1 MRLRRIFSV
10 LALAM
15 SPLTLATLSFAS
27 ASCAANHEPIET
39 SSVSELTSAAQTNA
53 VVTQRISRELNRP
66 IQVGVFVGVP
76 SVFVRYKNEELHITA
91 AKGKLKIKTKAKRQQ
106 TAERRVF
113 KATGSAPG
121 ECIAI
126 ATDKAGLNKA
136 CYTGELIVTANGN
149 KVNAI
154 NVIDIE
160 EYLRGVVPYEIGKLD
175 ESKIEALKAQAIAAR
190 TYAYKHF
197 GSRAAQGFDVY
208 ADTRDQV
215 YKGLH
220 STTDVTDRA
229 VRETEGVVMTYNGEF
244 ITAYYHSTC
253 GGETEGVVT
262 WGRPDHPYLKNKP
275 DLRPDGTPWCRESN
289 YTEWT
294 REFSEDELQDLFQI
308 NAKEAKAT
316 VPSFSS
322 IKSISILDTLKSGR
336 IHTLVVETNKG
347 SFTAK
352 ADKIRWLFKRG
363 GSILP
368 SSFFRIHRSGN
379 QWVLK
384 GKGFGHGV
392 GLCQMGARARAQA
405 GQSYVQILTHYYPG
419 ITLEKFTR

>member
-1 MRLRRIFSV
+1 MGLLQIFSAV
-10 LALAM
+10 ALTTL
-15 SPLTLATLSFAS
+15 SLATSSL
-27 ASCAANHEPIET
+27 AAGNSEYSPIEAN
-39 SSVSELTSAAQTNA
+39 SVSEQTI
-53 VVTQRISRELNRP
+53 VPQKIKKELNRP

-76 SVFVRYKNEELHITA
+76 NIFVRQKNEEQHITA
-91 AKGKLKIKTKAKRQQ
+91 SKGKLKIKTKSKRQQ
-106 TAERRVF
+106 TADRRVF
-113 KATGSAPG
+113 KATGSSASD
-121 ECIAI
+121 CIAI

-136 CYTGELIVTANGN
+136 CYNGEFIVTANGN
-149 KVNAI
+149 KLNAI

-160 EYLRGVVPYEIGKLD
+160 DYLRGVVPYEIGKLD
-175 ESKIEALKAQAIAAR
+175 ESKFEALKAQAVAAR

-197 GSRAAQGFDVY
+197 GSRVAQGFDVY

-220 STTDVTDRA
+220 SATALTDKA

-294 REFSEDELQDLFQI
+294 REFTEDELRDLFQI
-308 NAKEAKAT
+308 NAKEAKAN

-322 IKSISILDTLKSGR
+322 IKSMHIQDTLKSGR
-336 IHTLVVETNKG
+336 IHTLVIETNNG

-363 GSILP
+363 GTILP
-368 SSFFRIHRSGN
+368 SSFFRIHKNGN
-379 QWVLK
+379 EWILK

-405 GQSYVQILTHYYPG
+405 GQSYIQILTHYYPG
-419 ITLEKFTR
+419 ITLEKFKR

>member
-1 MRLRRIFSV
+1 MGLLRIFSAV
-10 LALAM
+10 ALTTL
-15 SPLTLATLSFAS
+15 SLATSSL
-27 ASCAANHEPIET
+27 AAGNSGYSPIEAN
-39 SSVSELTSAAQTNA
+39 SVSEQTIVPQKIA
-53 VVTQRISRELNRP
+53 KELNRP

-76 SVFVRYKNEELHITA
+76 NIFVRQKNEELHITA
-91 AKGKLKIKTKAKRQQ
+91 SKGKLKIKTKSKRQQ
-106 TAERRVF
+106 TADRRVF
-113 KATGSAPG
+113 KATGTSASD
-121 ECIAI
+121 CIAI
-126 ATDKAGLNKA
+126 ATDKTGLNKA
-136 CYTGELIVTANGN
+136 CYNGEFIVTANGN
-149 KVNAI
+149 KLNAI

-160 EYLRGVVPYEIGKLD
+160 DYLRGVVPYEIGKLD
-175 ESKIEALKAQAIAAR
+175 ESKFEALKAQAVAAR

-197 GSRAAQGFDVY
+197 GSRVAQGFDVY

-220 STTDVTDRA
+220 SATELTDKA

-253 GGETEGVVT
+253 GGETEGVAT

-294 REFSEDELQDLFQI
+294 REFTEDELRDLFQI
-308 NAKEAKAT
+308 NAKEAKAN

-322 IKSISILDTLKSGR
+322 IKSMHIQDTLKSGR
-336 IHTLVVETNKG
+336 IHTLVIETNNG

-363 GSILP
+363 GTILP
-368 SSFFRIHRSGN
+368 SSFFRIHKNGN
-379 QWVLK
+379 EWILK

-405 GQSYVQILTHYYPG
+405 GQSYIQILTHYYPG
-419 ITLEKFTR
+419 ITLEKFKR

>member
-1 MRLRRIFSV
+1 MRLRRILSV

-27 ASCAANHEPIET
+27 ASCAANHEPIEA
-39 SSVSELTSAAQTNA
+39 SSVSEQTIVPQKIA
-53 VVTQRISRELNRP
+53 KELNRP

-76 SVFVRYKNEELHITA
+76 NIFVRQKNEELHITA
-91 AKGKLKIKTKAKRQQ
+91 SKGKLKIKTKSKRQQ
-106 TAERRVF
+106 TADRRVF
-113 KATGSAPG
+113 KATSSSASD
-121 ECIAI
+121 CIAI

-136 CYTGELIVTANGN
+136 CYNGEFIVTANGN
-149 KVNAI
+149 KLNAI

-160 EYLRGVVPYEIGKLD
+160 DYLRGVVPYEIGKLD
-175 ESKIEALKAQAIAAR
+175 ESKFEALKAQAVAAR

-197 GSRAAQGFDVY
+197 GSRVAQGFDVY

-220 STTDVTDRA
+220 SATELTDKA

-275 DLRPDGTPWCRESN
+275 DLRPDGTPWCRESS
-289 YTEWT
+289 YSEWT
-294 REFSEDELQDLFQI
+294 REFTEDELRDLFQI
-308 NAKEAKAT
+308 NAKEAKAN

-322 IKSISILDTLKSGR
+322 IKSMHIQDTLKSGR
-336 IHTLVVETNKG
+336 IHTLVIETNNG

-363 GSILP
+363 GTILP
-368 SSFFRIHRSGN
+368 SSFFRIHKNGN
-379 QWVLK
+379 EWILK

-405 GQSYVQILTHYYPG
+405 GQSYIQILTHYYPG
-419 ITLEKFTR
+419 ITLEKFKR

>member
-1 MRLRRIFSV
+1 MGLLRIFSAV
-10 LALAM
+10 ALTTL
-15 SPLTLATLSFAS
+15 SLATSSL
-27 ASCAANHEPIET
+27 AAGNSEYSPIEAN
-39 SSVSELTSAAQTNA
+39 SVSEQTIVPQKIA
-53 VVTQRISRELNRP
+53 KELNRP

-76 SVFVRYKNEELHITA
+76 NIFVRQKNEELHITA
-91 AKGKLKIKTKAKRQQ
+91 SKGKLKIKTKSKRQQ
-106 TAERRVF
+106 TADRRVF
-113 KATGSAPG
+113 KATGTSASD
-121 ECIAI
+121 CIAI
-126 ATDKAGLNKA
+126 ATDKVGLNKA
-136 CYTGELIVTANGN
+136 CYNGEFIVTANGN
-149 KVNAI
+149 KLNAI

-160 EYLRGVVPYEIGKLD
+160 DYLRGVVPYEIGKLD
-175 ESKIEALKAQAIAAR
+175 ESKFEALKAQAVAAR

-197 GSRAAQGFDVY
+197 GSRVAQGFDVY

-220 STTDVTDRA
+220 SATELTDKA

-275 DLRPDGTPWCRESN
+275 DLRPDGTPWCRESS
-289 YTEWT
+289 YSEWT
-294 REFSEDELQDLFQI
+294 REFTEDELRDLFQI
-308 NAKEAKAT
+308 NAKEAKAN

-322 IKSISILDTLKSGR
+322 IKSMHIQDTLKSGR
-336 IHTLVVETNKG
+336 IHTLVIETNNG

-363 GSILP
+363 GTILP
-368 SSFFRIHRSGN
+368 SSFFRIHKNGN
-379 QWVLK
+379 DWILK

-405 GQSYVQILTHYYPG
+405 GQSYIQILTHYYPG
-419 ITLEKFTR
+419 ITLEKFKR

>member
-1 MRLRRIFSV
+1 MGLLRIFSAV
-10 LALAM
+10 ALTTL
-15 SPLTLATLSFAS
+15 SLATSSL
-27 ASCAANHEPIET
+27 AAGNSEYSPIEAN
-39 SSVSELTSAAQTNA
+39 SVSEQTI
-53 VVTQRISRELNRP
+53 VPQKIKKELNRP

-76 SVFVRYKNEELHITA
+76 NIFVRQKNEELHITA
-91 AKGKLKIKTKAKRQQ
+91 SKGKLKIKTKSKRQQ
-106 TAERRVF
+106 TADRRVF
-113 KATGSAPG
+113 KASGSSTSD
-121 ECIAI
+121 CIAI
-126 ATDKAGLNKA
+126 ATDKSGLNKA
-136 CYTGELIVTANGN
+136 CYNGEFIVSANGN
-149 KVNAI
+149 KLNAI

-160 EYLRGVVPYEIGKLD
+160 DYLRGVVPYEIGKLD
-175 ESKIEALKAQAIAAR
+175 ESKFEALKAQAVAAR

-197 GSRAAQGFDVY
+197 GSRVAQGFDVY

-215 YKGLH
+215 YKGLQ
-220 STTDVTDRA
+220 SATELTDKA

-294 REFSEDELQDLFQI
+294 REFTEDELRDLFQI
-308 NAKEAKAT
+308 NAKEAKAN

-322 IKSISILDTLKSGR
+322 IKSMLIQDTLKSGR
-336 IHTLVVETNKG
+336 IHTLVIETNNG

-363 GSILP
+363 GTILP
-368 SSFFRIHRSGN
+368 SSFFRIHKNGN
-379 QWVLK
+379 EWILK

-405 GQSYVQILTHYYPG
+405 GQSYIQILTHYYPG
-419 ITLEKFTR
+419 ITLEKFKR

>member
-1 MRLRRIFSV
+1 MGLLRIFSAV
-10 LALAM
+10 ALTTL
-15 SPLTLATLSFAS
+15 SLATSSL
-27 ASCAANHEPIET
+27 AAGNSEYSPIEAN
-39 SSVSELTSAAQTNA
+39 SVSEQTIVPQKIA
-53 VVTQRISRELNRP
+53 KELNRP

-76 SVFVRYKNEELHITA
+76 NIFVRQKNEELHITA
-91 AKGKLKIKTKAKRQQ
+91 SKGKLKIKTKSKRPQ
-106 TAERRVF
+106 TADRRVF
-113 KATGSAPG
+113 KATSSSASD
-121 ECIAI
+121 CIAI
-126 ATDKAGLNKA
+126 ATDKSGLNKA
-136 CYTGELIVTANGN
+136 CYNGEFIVTANGN
-149 KVNAI
+149 KLNAI

-160 EYLRGVVPYEIGKLD
+160 DYLRGVVPYEIGKLD
-175 ESKIEALKAQAIAAR
+175 ESKFEALKAQAVAAR

-197 GSRAAQGFDVY
+197 GSRVAQGFDVY

-220 STTDVTDRA
+220 SATELTDKA
-229 VRETEGVVMTYNGEF
+229 VRETDGVVMTYNGEF

-294 REFSEDELQDLFQI
+294 REFTEDELRDLFQI
-308 NAKEAKAT
+308 NAKEAKAN

-322 IKSISILDTLKSGR
+322 IKSMHIQDTLKSGR
-336 IHTLVVETNKG
+336 IHTLVIETNNG

-363 GSILP
+363 GTILP
-368 SSFFRIHRSGN
+368 SSFFRIHKNGN
-379 QWVLK
+379 EWILK

-405 GQSYVQILTHYYPG
+405 GQSYIQILTHYYPG
-419 ITLEKFTR
+419 ITLEKFKR

>member
-1 MRLRRIFSV
+1 MGLLRIFSAV
-10 LALAM
+10 ALTTL
-15 SPLTLATLSFAS
+15 SLATSSL
-27 ASCAANHEPIET
+27 AAGNSEYSPIEAN
-39 SSVSELTSAAQTNA
+39 SVSEQTI
-53 VVTQRISRELNRP
+53 VPQKIKKELNRP

-76 SVFVRYKNEELHITA
+76 NIFVRQKNEELHITA
-91 AKGKLKIKTKAKRQQ
+91 SKGKLKIKTKSKRQQ
-106 TAERRVF
+106 TADRRVF
-113 KATGSAPG
+113 KATGTSASD
-121 ECIAI
+121 CIAI
-126 ATDKAGLNKA
+126 ATDKTGLNKA
-136 CYTGELIVTANGN
+136 CYNGEFIVTANGN
-149 KVNAI
+149 KLNAI

-160 EYLRGVVPYEIGKLD
+160 DYLRGVVPYEIGKLD
-175 ESKIEALKAQAIAAR
+175 ESKFEALKAQAVAAR

-197 GSRAAQGFDVY
+197 GSRVAQGFDVY

-220 STTDVTDRA
+220 SATELTDKA

-294 REFSEDELQDLFQI
+294 REFTEDELRDLFQI
-308 NAKEAKAT
+308 NAKEAKAN

-322 IKSISILDTLKSGR
+322 IKSMHIQDTLKSGR
-336 IHTLVVETNKG
+336 IHTLVIETNNG

-363 GSILP
+363 GTILP
-368 SSFFRIHRSGN
+368 SSFFRIHKNGN
-379 QWVLK
+379 EWILK

-405 GQSYVQILTHYYPG
+405 GQSYIQILTHYYPG
-419 ITLEKFTR
+419 ITLEKFKR

>member
-1 MRLRRIFSV
+1 MGLLRIFSAV
-10 LALAM
+10 ALTTL
-15 SPLTLATLSFAS
+15 SLATSSL
-27 ASCAANHEPIET
+27 AAGNSEYSPIEAN
-39 SSVSELTSAAQTNA
+39 SVSEQTI
-53 VVTQRISRELNRP
+53 VPQKIKKELNRP

-76 SVFVRYKNEELHITA
+76 NIFVRQKNEELHITA
-91 AKGKLKIKTKAKRQQ
+91 SKGKLKIKTKSKRQQ
-106 TAERRVF
+106 TADRRVF
-113 KATGSAPG
+113 KATGSSASD
-121 ECIAI
+121 CIAI
-126 ATDKAGLNKA
+126 ATDKVGLNKA
-136 CYTGELIVTANGN
+136 CYNGEFIVTANGN
-149 KVNAI
+149 KLNAI

-160 EYLRGVVPYEIGKLD
+160 DYLRGVVPYEIGKLD
-175 ESKIEALKAQAIAAR
+175 ESKFEALKAQAVAAR

-197 GSRAAQGFDVY
+197 GSRVAQGFDVY

-220 STTDVTDRA
+220 SATALTDKA

-253 GGETEGVVT
+253 GGETEGVAT

-294 REFSEDELQDLFQI
+294 REFTEDELRDLFQI
-308 NAKEAKAT
+308 NAKEAKAN

-322 IKSISILDTLKSGR
+322 IKSMHIQDTLKSGR
-336 IHTLVVETNKG
+336 IHTLVIETNNG

-363 GSILP
+363 GTILP
-368 SSFFRIHRSGN
+368 SSFFRIHKNGN
-379 QWVLK
+379 EWILK

-405 GQSYVQILTHYYPG
+405 GQSYIQILTHYYPG
-419 ITLEKFTR
+419 ITLEKFKR

>member
-1 MRLRRIFSV
+1 MGLLRKFS
-10 LALAM
+10 AIA
-15 SPLTLATLSFAS
+15 SFSLATLALSTPSFAVDDDDYS
-27 ASCAANHEPIET
+27 PIEA
-39 SSVSELTSAAQTNA
+39 SSVSEQTI
-53 VVTQRISRELNRP
+53 VPQQISRELNRP

-76 SVFVRYKNEELHITA
+76 SIYVRQKNEELHITA
-91 AKGKLKIKTKAKRQQ
+91 SRSKLRIKQKGKRQQ
-106 TAERRVF
+106 TTERRVF
-113 KATGSAPG
+113 KPTDG
-121 ECIAI
+121 CIVI
-126 ATDKAGLNKA
+126 ATDKASLHKS
-136 CYTGELIVTANGN
+136 CYEGEFVITASGN
-149 KVNAI
+149 KLNVI

-160 EYLRGVVPYEIGKLD
+160 KYLRGVVPYEIGRLD
-175 ESKIEALKAQAIAAR
+175 ESKFEALKAQAVAAR

-197 GSRAAQGFDVY
+197 GSRKAQGFDVY

-215 YKGLH
+215 YKGIH
-220 STTDVTDRA
+220 SVSDVTDKA

-262 WGRPDHPYLKNKP
+262 WGRPNHPYLQNKP

-294 REFSEDELQDLFQI
+294 REFDESELRDLFQI
-308 NAKEAKAT
+308 NAKEAKAN

-322 IKSISILDTLKSGR
+322 IHAMNILDTLKSGR
-336 IHTLVVETNKG
+336 IHTLEITTNNGK
-347 SFTAK
+347 FTAK

-363 GSILP
+363 GTILP
-368 SSFFRIHRSGN
+368 SSFFRIHRNGD
-379 QWVLK
+379 QWILK

-405 GQSYVQILTHYYPG
+405 GQSYIQILTHYYPG

>member
-1 MRLRRIFSV
+1 MGLLRKFS
-10 LALAM
+10 AIA
-15 SPLTLATLSFAS
+15 SFSLATLALSTPSFAADGDDYS
-27 ASCAANHEPIET
+27 PIEA
-39 SSVSELTSAAQTNA
+39 SSVSEQTI
-53 VVTQRISRELNRP
+53 VPQQISRELNRP
-66 IQVGVFVGVP
+66 IQVGVFVSVP
-76 SVFVRYKNEELHITA
+76 SIYVRQKNEDLHITA
-91 AKGKLKIKTKAKRQQ
+91 SRSKLRIKQKGKRQQ
-106 TAERRVF
+106 TSERRVF
-113 KATGSAPG
+113 KPTDG
-121 ECIAI
+121 CIVI
-126 ATDKAGLNKA
+126 ATDKASLHKA
-136 CYTGELIVTANGN
+136 CYEGEFVITASGN
-149 KVNAI
+149 KLNAI

-160 EYLRGVVPYEIGKLD
+160 KYLRGVVPYEIGRLD
-175 ESKIEALKAQAIAAR
+175 ESKFEALKAQAVAAR

-197 GSRAAQGFDVY
+197 GSRKAQGFDVY

-215 YKGLH
+215 YKGIH
-220 STTDVTDRA
+220 SVSDVTDKA

-262 WGRPDHPYLKNKP
+262 WGRPNHPYLQNKP

-294 REFSEDELQDLFQI
+294 REFDESELRDLFQI
-308 NAKEAKAT
+308 NAKEAKAN

-322 IKSISILDTLKSGR
+322 IHAMNILDTLKSGR
-336 IHTLVVETNKG
+336 IHTLEITTNNGK
-347 SFTAK
+347 FTAK

-363 GSILP
+363 GTILP
-368 SSFFRIHRSGN
+368 SSFFRIHRNGD
-379 QWVLK
+379 QWILK

-405 GQSYVQILTHYYPG
+405 GQSYIQILTHYYPG

>member
-1 MRLRRIFSV
+1 MGLLQIFSAV
-10 LALAM
+10 ALTTL
-15 SPLTLATLSFAS
+15 SLATSSL
-27 ASCAANHEPIET
+27 AAGNSEYSPIEAN
-39 SSVSELTSAAQTNA
+39 SVSEQTI
-53 VVTQRISRELNRP
+53 VPQKIKKELNRP

-76 SVFVRYKNEELHITA
+76 NIFVRQKNEELHITA
-91 AKGKLKIKTKAKRQQ
+91 SKGKLKIKTKSKRQQ
-106 TAERRVF
+106 TADRRVF
-113 KATGSAPG
+113 KATGSSASD
-121 ECIAI
+121 CIAI

-136 CYTGELIVTANGN
+136 CYNGEFIVTANGN
-149 KVNAI
+149 KLNAI

-160 EYLRGVVPYEIGKLD
+160 DYLRGVVPYEIGKLD
-175 ESKIEALKAQAIAAR
+175 ESKFEALKAQAVAAR

-197 GSRAAQGFDVY
+197 GSRVAQGFDVY

-220 STTDVTDRA
+220 SATALTDKA

-294 REFSEDELQDLFQI
+294 REFTEDELRDLFQI
-308 NAKEAKAT
+308 NAKEAKAN

-322 IKSISILDTLKSGR
+322 IKSMHIQDTLKSGR
-336 IHTLVVETNKG
+336 IHTLVIETNNG

-363 GSILP
+363 GTILP
-368 SSFFRIHRSGN
+368 SSFFRIHKNGN
-379 QWVLK
+379 DWILK

-405 GQSYVQILTHYYPG
+405 GQSYIQILTHYYPG
-419 ITLEKFTR
+419 ITLEKFKR

>member
-1 MRLRRIFSV
+1 MGLLRIFSAV
-10 LALAM
+10 ALTTL
-15 SPLTLATLSFAS
+15 SLATSSL
-27 ASCAANHEPIET
+27 AAGNSGYSPIEAN
-39 SSVSELTSAAQTNA
+39 SVSEQTI
-53 VVTQRISRELNRP
+53 VPQKIKKELNRP
-66 IQVGVFVGVP
+66 IQVGVFVGAP
-76 SVFVRYKNEELHITA
+76 NIFVRQKNEELHITA
-91 AKGKLKIKTKAKRQQ
+91 SKGKLKIKTKSKRQQ
-106 TAERRVF
+106 TADRRVF
-113 KATGSAPG
+113 KATGSCASD
-121 ECIAI
+121 CIAI

-136 CYTGELIVTANGN
+136 CYNGEFIVTANGN
-149 KVNAI
+149 KLNAI

-160 EYLRGVVPYEIGKLD
+160 DYLRGVVPYEIGKLD
-175 ESKIEALKAQAIAAR
+175 ESKFEALKAQAVAAR

-197 GSRAAQGFDVY
+197 GSRVAQGFDVY

-220 STTDVTDRA
+220 SATALTDKA
-229 VRETEGVVMTYNGEF
+229 VRETDGVVMTYNGEF

-253 GGETEGVVT
+253 GGETEGVAT

-294 REFSEDELQDLFQI
+294 REFTEDELRDLFQI
-308 NAKEAKAT
+308 NAKEAKAN

-322 IKSISILDTLKSGR
+322 IKSMHIQDTLKSGR
-336 IHTLVVETNKG
+336 IHTLVIETNNG

-363 GSILP
+363 GTILP
-368 SSFFRIHRSGN
+368 SSFFRIHKNGN
-379 QWVLK
+379 EWILK

-405 GQSYVQILTHYYPG
+405 GQSYIQILTHYYPG
-419 ITLEKFTR
+419 IMLEKFKR

>member
-1 MRLRRIFSV
+1 MGLLRIFSAV
-10 LALAM
+10 ALTTL
-15 SPLTLATLSFAS
+15 SLATSSL
-27 ASCAANHEPIET
+27 AAGNSEYSPIEAN
-39 SSVSELTSAAQTNA
+39 SVSEQTI
-53 VVTQRISRELNRP
+53 VPQKIKKELNRP

-76 SVFVRYKNEELHITA
+76 NIFVRQKNEELHITA
-91 AKGKLKIKTKAKRQQ
+91 SKGKLKIKTKSKRQQ
-106 TAERRVF
+106 TADRRVF
-113 KATGSAPG
+113 KASGSSTSD
-121 ECIAI
+121 CIAI
-126 ATDKAGLNKA
+126 APDKSGLNKA
-136 CYTGELIVTANGN
+136 CYNGEFIVSANGN
-149 KVNAI
+149 KLNAI

-160 EYLRGVVPYEIGKLD
+160 DYLRGVVPYEIGKLD
-175 ESKIEALKAQAIAAR
+175 ESKFEALKAQAVAAR

-197 GSRAAQGFDVY
+197 GSRVAQGFDVY

-220 STTDVTDRA
+220 SATELTDKA

-275 DLRPDGTPWCRESN
+275 DLRPDGTPWCRESS
-289 YTEWT
+289 YSEWT
-294 REFSEDELQDLFQI
+294 REFTEDELRDLFQI
-308 NAKEAKAT
+308 NAKEAKAN

-322 IKSISILDTLKSGR
+322 IKSMHIQDTLKSGR
-336 IHTLVVETNKG
+336 IHTLVIETNNG

-363 GSILP
+363 GTILP
-368 SSFFRIHRSGN
+368 SSFFRIHKNGN
-379 QWVLK
+379 DWILK

-405 GQSYVQILTHYYPG
+405 GQSYIQILTYYYPG
-419 ITLEKFTR
+419 ITLEKFKR

>member
-1 MRLRRIFSV
+1 MGLLRIFSAV
-10 LALAM
+10 ALTTL
-15 SPLTLATLSFAS
+15 SLATPSLAVGNSEYS
-27 ASCAANHEPIET
+27 PIEAN
-39 SSVSELTSAAQTNA
+39 SVSEQTIVPQKIA
-53 VVTQRISRELNRP
+53 KELNRP

-76 SVFVRYKNEELHITA
+76 NIFVRQKNEELHITA
-91 AKGKLKIKTKAKRQQ
+91 SKGKLKIKTKSKRQQ
-106 TAERRVF
+106 TADRRVF
-113 KATGSAPG
+113 KATGTSASD
-121 ECIAI
+121 CIAI
-126 ATDKAGLNKA
+126 ATDKVGLNKA
-136 CYTGELIVTANGN
+136 CYNGEFIVTANGN
-149 KVNAI
+149 KLNAI

-160 EYLRGVVPYEIGKLD
+160 DYLRGVVPYEIGKLD
-175 ESKIEALKAQAIAAR
+175 ESKFEALKAQAVAAR

-197 GSRAAQGFDVY
+197 GSRVAQGFDVY

-220 STTDVTDRA
+220 SATELTDKA

-294 REFSEDELQDLFQI
+294 REFTEDELRDLFQI
-308 NAKEAKAT
+308 NAKEAKAN

-322 IKSISILDTLKSGR
+322 IKSMHIQDTLKSGR
-336 IHTLVVETNKG
+336 IHTLVIETNNG

-363 GSILP
+363 GTILP
-368 SSFFRIHRSGN
+368 SSFFRIHKNGN
-379 QWVLK
+379 DWILK

-405 GQSYVQILTHYYPG
+405 GQSYIQILTHYYPG
-419 ITLEKFTR
+419 ITLEKFKR

>member
-1 MRLRRIFSV
+1 MGLLRKFS
-10 LALAM
+10 AIA
-15 SPLTLATLSFAS
+15 SFSLATLALSTPSFAVDDDDYS
-27 ASCAANHEPIET
+27 PIEA
-39 SSVSELTSAAQTNA
+39 SSVSEQTI
-53 VVTQRISRELNRP
+53 VPQQISRELNRP

-76 SVFVRYKNEELHITA
+76 SIYVRQKNEELHITA
-91 AKGKLKIKTKAKRQQ
+91 SRSKLRIKQKGKRQQ
-106 TAERRVF
+106 TTERRVF
-113 KATGSAPG
+113 KPTDG
-121 ECIAI
+121 CIVI
-126 ATDKAGLNKA
+126 ATDKASLHKA
-136 CYTGELIVTANGN
+136 CYEGEFVITASGN
-149 KVNAI
+149 KLNAI

-160 EYLRGVVPYEIGKLD
+160 KYLRGVVPYEIGRLD
-175 ESKIEALKAQAIAAR
+175 ESKFEALKAQAVAAR

-197 GSRAAQGFDVY
+197 GSRKAQGFDVY

-215 YKGLH
+215 YKGIH
-220 STTDVTDRA
+220 SASDVTDKA

-262 WGRPDHPYLKNKP
+262 WGRPNHPYLQNKP

-294 REFSEDELQDLFQI
+294 REFDESELRDLFQI
-308 NAKEAKAT
+308 NAKEAKAN

-322 IKSISILDTLKSGR
+322 IHAMNILDTLKSGR
-336 IHTLVVETNKG
+336 IHTLEITTNNGK
-347 SFTAK
+347 FTAK

-363 GSILP
+363 GTILP
-368 SSFFRIHRSGN
+368 SSFFRIHRNGD
-379 QWVLK
+379 QWILK

-405 GQSYVQILTHYYPG
+405 GQSYIQILTHYYPG

>member
-1 MRLRRIFSV
+1 MGLLRIFSAV
-10 LALAM
+10 ALTTL
-15 SPLTLATLSFAS
+15 SLATSSL
-27 ASCAANHEPIET
+27 AAGNSEYSPIEAN
-39 SSVSELTSAAQTNA
+39 SVSEQTIVPQKIA
-53 VVTQRISRELNRP
+53 KELNRP

-76 SVFVRYKNEELHITA
+76 NIFVRQKNEELHITA
-91 AKGKLKIKTKAKRQQ
+91 SKGKLKIKTKSKRQQ
-106 TAERRVF
+106 TADRRVF
-113 KATGSAPG
+113 KATGTSASD
-121 ECIAI
+121 CIAI
-126 ATDKAGLNKA
+126 ATDKVGLNKA
-136 CYTGELIVTANGN
+136 CYNGEFIVTANGN
-149 KVNAI
+149 KLNAI

-160 EYLRGVVPYEIGKLD
+160 DYLRGVVPYEIGKLD
-175 ESKIEALKAQAIAAR
+175 ESKFEALKAQAVAAR

-197 GSRAAQGFDVY
+197 GSRVAQGFDVY

-220 STTDVTDRA
+220 SANALTDKA
-229 VRETEGVVMTYNGEF
+229 VRETDGVVMTYNGEF

-294 REFSEDELQDLFQI
+294 REFTEDELRDLFQI
-308 NAKEAKAT
+308 NAKEAKAN

-322 IKSISILDTLKSGR
+322 IKSMHIQDTLKSGR
-336 IHTLVVETNKG
+336 IHTLVIETNNG

-363 GSILP
+363 GTILP
-368 SSFFRIHRSGN
+368 SSFFRIHKNGN
-379 QWVLK
+379 EWILK

-405 GQSYVQILTHYYPG
+405 GQSYIQILTHYYPG
-419 ITLEKFTR
+419 ITLEKFKR

>member
-1 MRLRRIFSV
+1 MGLLRIFSAV
-10 LALAM
+10 ALTTL
-15 SPLTLATLSFAS
+15 SLATSSL
-27 ASCAANHEPIET
+27 AAGNSEYSPIEAN
-39 SSVSELTSAAQTNA
+39 SVSEQTIVPQKIDKA
-53 VVTQRISRELNRP
+53 LNRP

-76 SVFVRYKNEELHITA
+76 NIFVRQKNEELHITA
-91 AKGKLKIKTKAKRQQ
+91 SKGKLKIKTKSKRQQ
-106 TAERRVF
+106 TADRRVF
-113 KATGSAPG
+113 KATGSSASD
-121 ECIAI
+121 CIAI
-126 ATDKAGLNKA
+126 ATDKSGLNKA
-136 CYTGELIVTANGN
+136 CYNGEFIVSANGN
-149 KVNAI
+149 KLNAI

-160 EYLRGVVPYEIGKLD
+160 DYLRGVVPYEIGKLD
-175 ESKIEALKAQAIAAR
+175 ESKFEALKAQAVAAR

-197 GSRAAQGFDVY
+197 GSRVAQGFDVY

-220 STTDVTDRA
+220 SATALTDKA

-294 REFSEDELQDLFQI
+294 REFTEDELRDLFQI
-308 NAKEAKAT
+308 NAKEAKAN

-322 IKSISILDTLKSGR
+322 IKSMHIQDTLKSGR
-336 IHTLVVETNKG
+336 IHTLVIETNNG

-363 GSILP
+363 GTILP
-368 SSFFRIHRSGN
+368 SSFFRIHKNGN
-379 QWVLK
+379 EWILK

-392 GLCQMGARARAQA
+392 GLCQIGAAVMAYS
-405 GQSYVQILTHYYPG
+405 GYTYSEILQHYYPG
-419 ITLEKFTR
+419 SELGRTDLSLE

>member
-1 MRLRRIFSV
+1 MGLLRIFSAV
-10 LALAM
+10 ALTTL
-15 SPLTLATLSFAS
+15 SLATSSL
-27 ASCAANHEPIET
+27 AAGNSEYSPIEAN
-39 SSVSELTSAAQTNA
+39 SVSEQTIVPQKIA
-53 VVTQRISRELNRP
+53 KELNRP

-76 SVFVRYKNEELHITA
+76 NIFVRQKNEELHITA
-91 AKGKLKIKTKAKRQQ
+91 SKGKLKIKTKSKRQQ
-106 TAERRVF
+106 TADRRVF
-113 KATGSAPG
+113 KATGTSASD
-121 ECIAI
+121 CIAI

-136 CYTGELIVTANGN
+136 CYNGEFIVTANGN
-149 KVNAI
+149 KLNAI

-160 EYLRGVVPYEIGKLD
+160 DYLRGVVPYEIGKLD
-175 ESKIEALKAQAIAAR
+175 KSKFEALKAQAVAAR

-197 GSRAAQGFDVY
+197 GSRVAQGFDVY

-220 STTDVTDRA
+220 SATALTDKA

-253 GGETEGVVT
+253 GGETEGVAT

-294 REFSEDELQDLFQI
+294 REFTEDELRDLFQI
-308 NAKEAKAT
+308 NAKEAKAN

-322 IKSISILDTLKSGR
+322 IKSMHIQDTLKSGR
-336 IHTLVVETNKG
+336 IHTLVIETNNG

-363 GSILP
+363 GTILP
-368 SSFFRIHRSGN
+368 SSFFRIHKNGN
-379 QWVLK
+379 EWILK

-405 GQSYVQILTHYYPG
+405 GQSYIQILTHYYPG
-419 ITLEKFTR
+419 ITLEKFKR

>member
-1 MRLRRIFSV
+1 MGLLRIFSAV
-10 LALAM
+10 ALTTL
-15 SPLTLATLSFAS
+15 SLATSSL
-27 ASCAANHEPIET
+27 AAGNSEYSPIEAN
-39 SSVSELTSAAQTNA
+39 SVSEQTI
-53 VVTQRISRELNRP
+53 VPQKISKELNRP

-76 SVFVRYKNEELHITA
+76 NIFVRQKNEELHITA
-91 AKGKLKIKTKAKRQQ
+91 SKGKLKIKTKSKRQQ
-106 TAERRVF
+106 TADRRVF
-113 KATGSAPG
+113 KATGTSASD
-121 ECIAI
+121 CIAI

-136 CYTGELIVTANGN
+136 CYNGEFIVTANGN
-149 KVNAI
+149 KLNAI

-160 EYLRGVVPYEIGKLD
+160 DYLRGVVPYEIGKLD
-175 ESKIEALKAQAIAAR
+175 ESKFEALKAQAVAAR

-197 GSRAAQGFDVY
+197 GSRVAQGFDVY

-220 STTDVTDRA
+220 SATALTDKA
-229 VRETEGVVMTYNGEF
+229 VRETDGVVMTYNGEF

-294 REFSEDELQDLFQI
+294 REFTEDELRDLFQI
-308 NAKEAKAT
+308 NAKEAKAN

-322 IKSISILDTLKSGR
+322 IKSMHIQDTLKSGR
-336 IHTLVVETNKG
+336 IHTLVIETNNG

-363 GSILP
+363 GTILP
-368 SSFFRIHRSGN
+368 SSFFRIHKNGN
-379 QWVLK
+379 EWILK

-405 GQSYVQILTHYYPG
+405 GQSYIQILTHYYPG
-419 ITLEKFTR
+419 ITLEKFKR

>member
-1 MRLRRIFSV
+1 MGLLRIFSTFA
-10 LALAM
+10 AL
-15 SPLTLATLSFAS
+15 SLATFLPTSS
-27 ASCAANHEPIET
+27 LAAGNSEYSPIEAN
-39 SSVSELTSAAQTNA
+39 SVSEQTI
-53 VVTQRISRELNRP
+53 VPQKIKKELNRP

-76 SVFVRYKNEELHITA
+76 NIFVRQKNEELHITA
-91 AKGKLKIKTKAKRQQ
+91 SKGKLKIKTKSKRQQ
-106 TAERRVF
+106 TADRRVF
-113 KATGSAPG
+113 KATGTSASD
-121 ECIAI
+121 CIAI

-136 CYTGELIVTANGN
+136 CYNGEFIVTANGN
-149 KVNAI
+149 KLNAI

-160 EYLRGVVPYEIGKLD
+160 DYLRGVVPYEIGKLD
-175 ESKIEALKAQAIAAR
+175 ESKFEALKAQAVAAR

-197 GSRAAQGFDVY
+197 GSRVAQGFDVY

-220 STTDVTDRA
+220 SATALTDKA

-294 REFSEDELQDLFQI
+294 REFTEDELRDLFQI
-308 NAKEAKAT
+308 NAKEAKAN

-322 IKSISILDTLKSGR
+322 IKSMHIQDTLKSGR
-336 IHTLVVETNKG
+336 IHTLVIETNNG

-363 GSILP
+363 GTILP
-368 SSFFRIHRSGN
+368 SSFFRIHKNGN
-379 QWVLK
+379 EWILK

-405 GQSYVQILTHYYPG
+405 GQSYIQILTHYYPG
-419 ITLEKFTR
+419 ITLEKFKR

>member
-1 MRLRRIFSV
+1 MGLLRKFS
-10 LALAM
+10 AIA
-15 SPLTLATLSFAS
+15 SFSLATLALSTPSFAVDDDDYS
-27 ASCAANHEPIET
+27 PIEA
-39 SSVSELTSAAQTNA
+39 SSVSEQTI
-53 VVTQRISRELNRP
+53 VPQQISRELNRP

-76 SVFVRYKNEELHITA
+76 SIYVRQKNEELHITA
-91 AKGKLKIKTKAKRQQ
+91 SRSKLRIKQKGKRQQ
-106 TAERRVF
+106 TSERRVF
-113 KATGSAPG
+113 KPTDG
-121 ECIAI
+121 CIVI
-126 ATDKAGLNKA
+126 ATDKASLHKA
-136 CYTGELIVTANGN
+136 CYEGEFVITASGN
-149 KVNAI
+149 KLNAI

-160 EYLRGVVPYEIGKLD
+160 KYLRGVVPYEIGRLD
-175 ESKIEALKAQAIAAR
+175 ESKFEALKAQAVAAR

-197 GSRAAQGFDVY
+197 GSRKAQGFDVY

-215 YKGLH
+215 YKGIH
-220 STTDVTDRA
+220 SVSDVTDKA

-262 WGRPDHPYLKNKP
+262 WGRPNHPYLQNKP
-275 DLRPDGTPWCRESN
+275 DLRPDGTPWCKESN

-294 REFSEDELQDLFQI
+294 REFDESELRDLFQI
-308 NAKEAKAT
+308 NAKEAKAN

-322 IKSISILDTLKSGR
+322 IHAMNILDTLKSGR
-336 IHTLVVETNKG
+336 IHTLEITTNNGK
-347 SFTAK
+347 FTAK

-363 GSILP
+363 GTILP
-368 SSFFRIHRSGN
+368 SSFFRIHRNGD
-379 QWVLK
+379 QWILK

-405 GQSYVQILTHYYPG
+405 GQSYIQILTHYYPG

>member
-1 MRLRRIFSV
+1 MGLLRKFS
-10 LALAM
+10 AIA
-15 SPLTLATLSFAS
+15 SFSLATLALSTPSFAVDGDDYS
-27 ASCAANHEPIET
+27 PIEA
-39 SSVSELTSAAQTNA
+39 SSVSEQTI
-53 VVTQRISRELNRP
+53 VPQQISRELNRP
-66 IQVGVFVGVP
+66 IQVGVFIGVP
-76 SVFVRYKNEELHITA
+76 SIYVRQKNEELHITA
-91 AKGKLKIKTKAKRQQ
+91 SRSKLRIKQKGKRQQ
-106 TAERRVF
+106 TSERRVF
-113 KATGSAPG
+113 KPTDG
-121 ECIAI
+121 CIVI
-126 ATDKAGLNKA
+126 ATDKASLNKA
-136 CYTGELIVTANGN
+136 CYEGEFVITASGN
-149 KVNAI
+149 KLNAI

-160 EYLRGVVPYEIGKLD
+160 KYLRGVVPYEIGRLD
-175 ESKIEALKAQAIAAR
+175 ESKFEALKAQAVAAR

-197 GSRAAQGFDVY
+197 GSRKAQGFDVY

-215 YKGLH
+215 YKGIH
-220 STTDVTDRA
+220 SVSDVTDKA

-262 WGRPDHPYLKNKP
+262 WGRPNHPYLQNKP

-294 REFSEDELQDLFQI
+294 REFDESELRDLFQI
-308 NAKEAKAT
+308 NAKEAKAN

-322 IKSISILDTLKSGR
+322 IHAMNILDTLKSGR
-336 IHTLVVETNKG
+336 IHTLEITTNNGK
-347 SFTAK
+347 FTAK

-363 GSILP
+363 GTILP
-368 SSFFRIHRSGN
+368 SSFFRIHRNGD
-379 QWVLK
+379 QWILK

-405 GQSYVQILTHYYPG
+405 GQSYIQILTHYYPG

>member
-1 MRLRRIFSV
+1 MTTLS
-10 LALAM
+10 
-15 SPLTLATLSFAS
+15 LATSSL
-27 ASCAANHEPIET
+27 AAGNSEYSPIEAN
-39 SSVSELTSAAQTNA
+39 SVSEQTIVPQKIA
-53 VVTQRISRELNRP
+53 KELNRP

-76 SVFVRYKNEELHITA
+76 NIFVRQKNEELHITA
-91 AKGKLKIKTKAKRQQ
+91 SKGKLKIKTKSKRQQ
-106 TAERRVF
+106 TADRRVF
-113 KATGSAPG
+113 KATGSSASD
-121 ECIAI
+121 CIAI

-136 CYTGELIVTANGN
+136 CYNGEFIVTANGN
-149 KVNAI
+149 KLNAI

-160 EYLRGVVPYEIGKLD
+160 DYLRGVVPYEIGKLD
-175 ESKIEALKAQAIAAR
+175 ESKFEALKAQAVAAR

-197 GSRAAQGFDVY
+197 GSRVAQGFDVY

-220 STTDVTDRA
+220 SATELTDKA

-275 DLRPDGTPWCRESN
+275 DLRPDGTPWCRESS
-289 YTEWT
+289 YSEWT
-294 REFSEDELQDLFQI
+294 REFTEDELRDLFQI
-308 NAKEAKAT
+308 NAKEAKAN

-322 IKSISILDTLKSGR
+322 IKSMHIQDTLKSGR
-336 IHTLVVETNKG
+336 IHTLVIETNNG

-363 GSILP
+363 GTILP
-368 SSFFRIHRSGN
+368 SSFFRIHKNGN
-379 QWVLK
+379 EWILK

-405 GQSYVQILTHYYPG
+405 GQSYIQILTHYYPG
-419 ITLEKFTR
+419 ITLEKFKR

>member
-1 MRLRRIFSV
+1 MGLLRIFSAV
-10 LALAM
+10 ALTTL
-15 SPLTLATLSFAS
+15 SLATSSL
-27 ASCAANHEPIET
+27 AAGNSGYSPIEAN
-39 SSVSELTSAAQTNA
+39 SVSEQTIVPQKIA
-53 VVTQRISRELNRP
+53 KDLNRP

-76 SVFVRYKNEELHITA
+76 NIFVRQKNEELHITA
-91 AKGKLKIKTKAKRQQ
+91 SKGKLKIKTKSKRQQ
-106 TAERRVF
+106 TADRRVF
-113 KATGSAPG
+113 KATGTSASD
-121 ECIAI
+121 CIAI
-126 ATDKAGLNKA
+126 ATDKVGLNKA
-136 CYTGELIVTANGN
+136 CYNGEFIVSANGN
-149 KVNAI
+149 KLNAI

-160 EYLRGVVPYEIGKLD
+160 DYLRGVVPYEIGKLD
-175 ESKIEALKAQAIAAR
+175 ESKFEALKAQAVAAR

-197 GSRAAQGFDVY
+197 GSRVAQGFDVY

-220 STTDVTDRA
+220 SATALTDKA

-294 REFSEDELQDLFQI
+294 REFTEDELRDLFQI
-308 NAKEAKAT
+308 NAKEAKAN

-322 IKSISILDTLKSGR
+322 IKSMHIQDTLKSGR
-336 IHTLVVETNKG
+336 IHTLVIETNNG

-363 GSILP
+363 GTILP
-368 SSFFRIHRSGN
+368 SSFFRIHKNGN
-379 QWVLK
+379 DWILK

-405 GQSYVQILTHYYPG
+405 GQSYIQILTHYYPG
-419 ITLEKFTR
+419 ITLEKFKR

>member
-1 MRLRRIFSV
+1 MGLLRIFSAV
-10 LALAM
+10 ALTTL
-15 SPLTLATLSFAS
+15 SLATSSL
-27 ASCAANHEPIET
+27 AAGNSEYSPIEAN
-39 SSVSELTSAAQTNA
+39 SVSEQTIVPQKINK
-53 VVTQRISRELNRP
+53 ELNRP

-76 SVFVRYKNEELHITA
+76 NIFVRQKNEELHITA
-91 AKGKLKIKTKAKRQQ
+91 SKGKLKIKTKSKRQQ
-106 TAERRVF
+106 TADRRVF
-113 KATGSAPG
+113 KATGTSASD
-121 ECIAI
+121 CIAI

-136 CYTGELIVTANGN
+136 CYNGEFIVTANGN
-149 KVNAI
+149 KLNAI

-160 EYLRGVVPYEIGKLD
+160 DYLRGVVPYEIGKLD
-175 ESKIEALKAQAIAAR
+175 ESKFEALKAQAVAAR

-197 GSRAAQGFDVY
+197 GSRVAQGFDVY

-220 STTDVTDRA
+220 SATALTDKA

-294 REFSEDELQDLFQI
+294 REFTEDELRDLFQI
-308 NAKEAKAT
+308 NAKEAKAN

-322 IKSISILDTLKSGR
+322 IKSMHIQDTLKSGR
-336 IHTLVVETNKG
+336 IHTLVIETNNG

-363 GSILP
+363 GTILP
-368 SSFFRIHRSGN
+368 SSFFRIHKNGN
-379 QWVLK
+379 EWILK

-405 GQSYVQILTHYYPG
+405 GQSYIQILTHYYPG
-419 ITLEKFTR
+419 ITLEKFKR

>member
-1 MRLRRIFSV
+1 MGLLRKFS
-10 LALAM
+10 AIA
-15 SPLTLATLSFAS
+15 SFSLATLALSTPSFAVDGDDYS
-27 ASCAANHEPIET
+27 PIEA
-39 SSVSELTSAAQTNA
+39 SSVSEQTI
-53 VVTQRISRELNRP
+53 VPQQISRELNRP

-76 SVFVRYKNEELHITA
+76 SIYVRQKNEELHITA
-91 AKGKLKIKTKAKRQQ
+91 SRSKLRIKQKGKRQQ
-106 TAERRVF
+106 TSERRVF
-113 KATGSAPG
+113 KPTDG
-121 ECIAI
+121 CIVI
-126 ATDKAGLNKA
+126 ATDKASLHKA
-136 CYTGELIVTANGN
+136 CYEGEFVITASGN
-149 KVNAI
+149 KLNAI

-160 EYLRGVVPYEIGKLD
+160 KYLRGVVPYEIGRLD
-175 ESKIEALKAQAIAAR
+175 ESKFEALKAQAVAAR

-197 GSRAAQGFDVY
+197 GSRKAQGFDVY

-215 YKGLH
+215 YKGIH
-220 STTDVTDRA
+220 SVSDVTDKA

-262 WGRPDHPYLKNKP
+262 WGRPNHPYLQNKP
-275 DLRPDGTPWCRESN
+275 DLRPDGTPWCKESN

-294 REFSEDELQDLFQI
+294 REFDESELRDLFQI
-308 NAKEAKAT
+308 NAKEAKAN

-322 IKSISILDTLKSGR
+322 IHAMNILDTLKSGR
-336 IHTLVVETNKG
+336 IHTLEITTNNGK
-347 SFTAK
+347 FTAK

-363 GSILP
+363 GTILP
-368 SSFFRIHRSGN
+368 SSFFRIHRNGD
-379 QWVLK
+379 QWILK

-405 GQSYVQILTHYYPG
+405 GQSYIQILTHYYPG

>member
-1 MRLRRIFSV
+1 MGLLQIFSAV
-10 LALAM
+10 ALTTL
-15 SPLTLATLSFAS
+15 SLATSSL
-27 ASCAANHEPIET
+27 AAGNSEYSPIEAN
-39 SSVSELTSAAQTNA
+39 SVSEQTI
-53 VVTQRISRELNRP
+53 VPQKIKKELNRP

-76 SVFVRYKNEELHITA
+76 NIFVRQKNEELHITA
-91 AKGKLKIKTKAKRQQ
+91 SKGKLKIKTKSKRQQ
-106 TAERRVF
+106 TADRRVF
-113 KATGSAPG
+113 KATGSSASD
-121 ECIAI
+121 CIAI

-136 CYTGELIVTANGN
+136 CYNGEFIVTANGN
-149 KVNAI
+149 KLNAI

-160 EYLRGVVPYEIGKLD
+160 DYLRGVVPYEIGKLD
-175 ESKIEALKAQAIAAR
+175 ESKFEALKAQAVAAR

-197 GSRAAQGFDVY
+197 DSRVAQGFDVY

-220 STTDVTDRA
+220 SATALTDKA

-275 DLRPDGTPWCRESN
+275 DLRPDGTPWCHESN

-294 REFSEDELQDLFQI
+294 REFTEDELRDLFQI
-308 NAKEAKAT
+308 NAKEAKAN

-322 IKSISILDTLKSGR
+322 IKSMHIQDTLKSGR
-336 IHTLVVETNKG
+336 IHTLVIETNNG

-363 GSILP
+363 GTILP
-368 SSFFRIHRSGN
+368 SSFFRIHKNGN
-379 QWVLK
+379 EWILK

-405 GQSYVQILTHYYPG
+405 GQSYIQILTHYYPG
-419 ITLEKFTR
+419 ITLEKFKR

>member
-1 MRLRRIFSV
+1 MGLLRIFSAV
-10 LALAM
+10 ALTTL
-15 SPLTLATLSFAS
+15 SLATSSL
-27 ASCAANHEPIET
+27 AAGNSEYSPIEAN
-39 SSVSELTSAAQTNA
+39 SVSEQTI
-53 VVTQRISRELNRP
+53 VPQKIKKELNRP

-76 SVFVRYKNEELHITA
+76 NIFVRQKNEELHITA
-91 AKGKLKIKTKAKRQQ
+91 SKGKLKIKTKSKRQQ
-106 TAERRVF
+106 TADRRVF
-113 KATGSAPG
+113 KATSSSASD
-121 ECIAI
+121 CIAI
-126 ATDKAGLNKA
+126 ATDKVGLNKA
-136 CYTGELIVTANGN
+136 CYNGEFIVTANGN
-149 KVNAI
+149 KLNAI

-160 EYLRGVVPYEIGKLD
+160 DYLRGVVPYEIGKLD
-175 ESKIEALKAQAIAAR
+175 ESKFEALKAQAVAAR

-197 GSRAAQGFDVY
+197 GSRVAQGFDVY

-220 STTDVTDRA
+220 SATALTDKA

-294 REFSEDELQDLFQI
+294 REFTEDELRDLFQI
-308 NAKEAKAT
+308 NAKEAKAN

-322 IKSISILDTLKSGR
+322 IKSMHIQDTLKSGR
-336 IHTLVVETNKG
+336 IHTLVIETNNG

-363 GSILP
+363 GTILP
-368 SSFFRIHRSGN
+368 SSFFRIHKNGN
-379 QWVLK
+379 EWILK

-405 GQSYVQILTHYYPG
+405 GQSYIQILTHYYPG
-419 ITLEKFTR
+419 ITLEKFKR

>member
-1 MRLRRIFSV
+1 MGLLRIFSAV
-10 LALAM
+10 ALTTL
-15 SPLTLATLSFAS
+15 SLATSSL
-27 ASCAANHEPIET
+27 AAGNSEYSPIEAN
-39 SSVSELTSAAQTNA
+39 SVSEQTIVPQKIA
-53 VVTQRISRELNRP
+53 KDLNRP

-76 SVFVRYKNEELHITA
+76 NIFVRQKNEELHITA
-91 AKGKLKIKTKAKRQQ
+91 SKGKLKIKTKSKRQQ
-106 TAERRVF
+106 TADRRVF
-113 KATGSAPG
+113 KASGSSTSD
-121 ECIAI
+121 CIAI
-126 ATDKAGLNKA
+126 ATDKSGLNKA
-136 CYTGELIVTANGN
+136 CYNGEFIVSANGN
-149 KVNAI
+149 KLNAI

-160 EYLRGVVPYEIGKLD
+160 DYLRGVVPYEIGKLD
-175 ESKIEALKAQAIAAR
+175 ESKFEALKAQAVAAR

-197 GSRAAQGFDVY
+197 GSRVAQGFDVY

-220 STTDVTDRA
+220 SATELTDKA

-253 GGETEGVVT
+253 GGETEGVAT

-294 REFSEDELQDLFQI
+294 REFTEDELRDLFQI
-308 NAKEAKAT
+308 NAKEAKAN

-322 IKSISILDTLKSGR
+322 IKSMLIQDTLKSGR
-336 IHTLVVETNKG
+336 IHTLVIETNNG

-363 GSILP
+363 GTILP
-368 SSFFRIHRSGN
+368 SSFFRIHKNGN
-379 QWVLK
+379 EWILK

-405 GQSYVQILTHYYPG
+405 GQSYIQILTHYYPG
-419 ITLEKFTR
+419 ITLEKFKR

>member
-1 MRLRRIFSV
+1 MGLLRIFSAV
-10 LALAM
+10 ALTTL
-15 SPLTLATLSFAS
+15 SLATSSL
-27 ASCAANHEPIET
+27 AAGNSEYSPIEAN
-39 SSVSELTSAAQTNA
+39 SVSEQTIVPQKIA
-53 VVTQRISRELNRP
+53 KELNRP

-76 SVFVRYKNEELHITA
+76 NIFVRQKNEELHITA
-91 AKGKLKIKTKAKRQQ
+91 SKGKLKIKTKSKRQQ
-106 TAERRVF
+106 TADRRVF
-113 KATGSAPG
+113 KATGTSASD
-121 ECIAI
+121 CIAI

-136 CYTGELIVTANGN
+136 CYNGEFIVTANGN
-149 KVNAI
+149 KLNAI

-160 EYLRGVVPYEIGKLD
+160 DYLRGVVPYEIGKLD
-175 ESKIEALKAQAIAAR
+175 ESKFEALKAQAVAAR

-197 GSRAAQGFDVY
+197 GSRTAQGFDVY

-220 STTDVTDRA
+220 SATELTDKA

-253 GGETEGVVT
+253 GGETEGVAT

-275 DLRPDGTPWCRESN
+275 DLRPDGTPWCR
-289 YTEWT
+289 
-294 REFSEDELQDLFQI
+294 
-308 NAKEAKAT
+308 
-316 VPSFSS
+316 SFSS
-322 IKSISILDTLKSGR
+322 IKSMHIQDTLKSGR
-336 IHTLVVETNKG
+336 IHTLVIETNNG

-363 GSILP
+363 GTILP
-368 SSFFRIHRSGN
+368 SSFFRIHKNGN
-379 QWVLK
+379 EWILK

-405 GQSYVQILTHYYPG
+405 GQSYIQILTHYYPG
-419 ITLEKFTR
+419 ITLEKFKR